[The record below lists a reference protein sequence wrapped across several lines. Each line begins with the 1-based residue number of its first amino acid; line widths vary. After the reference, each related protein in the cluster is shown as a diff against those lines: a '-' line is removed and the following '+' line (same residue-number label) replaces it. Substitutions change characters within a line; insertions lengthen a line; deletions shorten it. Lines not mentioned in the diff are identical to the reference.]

1 VGEGWADILQDE
13 VMNRVEFR
21 RSFGGLKEL
30 RSMGL
35 EEREMGSLIFQRD
48 VDVEKAEPMKVDIT
62 HQTYRWEYSP
72 VTRIV
77 MV

>member
-30 RSMGL
+30 RSMEL
-35 EEREMGSLIFQRD
+35 EEREMGSLIFRWD
-48 VDVEKAEPMKVDIT
+48 VSVEK
-62 HQTYRWEYSP
+62 QS
-72 VTRIV
+72 
-77 MV
+77 